1 MMPLKPKLNQRAG
14 SSKAMRAEG
23 LRRAATAA
31 TTFINLNKYS
41 TYSKNFFVLCGIAGN
56 KVNALSIGNR
66 KNKKLRRHSASVASV
81 LLSLGLK

>member
-1 MMPLKPKLNQRAG
+1 MLPLTPKLSRRSG
-14 SSKAMRAEG
+14 SSKAIRAEG
-23 LRRAATAA
+23 LRGAASAA

-66 KNKKLRRHSASVASV
+66 KNKKTRRHSASVASV
-81 LLSLGLK
+81 FLSLELK